1 MARRSAF
8 VILAGAIACSG
19 FPASVSAQAW
29 VPARGEGSVSI
40 LFQDL
45 FVENHLTAIGDKQAL
60 GEIHSNSLIADVSY
74 GLTDRLA
81 LTLAVPYIRTRYS
94 GRARHPG
101 AMDDGTPHSAFQDVR
116 FGARFNVL
124 DGPVTIT
131 PFVGT
136 SVPSHSYEYFA
147 HAAYGPR
154 VRELEVGAYVGRI
167 VPVGPRP
174 AFVQARY
181 AYGFLEE
188 IAGIERNRSSLDV
201 EVGYF
206 FSPRVR
212 AFVMGAGQKTHGGVD
227 LPTAGWRAMP
237 QDLQEHH
244 DRISRVD
251 ILDFGGGVQVL
262 GHAVGRDLRVLH
274 ADDRRRERARA
285 LAGSHRRGVLELR
298 ARRPIPRRVGRQEDR
313 EDEGVDRARDDPLPL
328 PEVIPP
334 GLRAH
339 PTAKLPFEHHRTV
352 RTSPLPTEYPRPLG
366 IASCVEFRL
375 TSGIQTLRRI
385 PSGGPEH
392 SWASLSSRGREGR
405 AVHVRESLR
414 AHESAGEHKPRFE

>member
-8 VILAGAIACSG
+8 VILAGAIAFSA
-19 FPASVSAQAW
+19 FPASVFAQAW
-29 VPARGEGSVSI
+29 VPSRGEGSVSI

-45 FVENHLTAIGDKQAL
+45 FVENHLTATGEKQAR
-60 GEIHSNSLIADVSY
+60 GEIHSNNLTADVSY

-94 GRARHPG
+94 GAARHPSD
-101 AMDDGTPHSAFQDVR
+101 MDDGTPHSAFQDVR
-116 FGARFNVL
+116 FPARFNVL

-167 VPVGPRP
+167 VPVGRRP

-188 IAGIERNRSSLDV
+188 IVGIERSRSSLDV

-212 AFVMGAGQKTHGGVD
+212 AFVLGAGQKTHGGVD
-227 LPTAGWRAMP
+227 LPDAGWRAMP
-237 QDLQEHH
+237 DYQQEHH
-244 DRISRVD
+244 DRIGRID
-251 ILDFGGGVQVL
+251 IFDVGGGVQMSLTRSVEVF
-262 GHAVGRDLRVLH
+262 GSFMTT
-274 ADDRRRERARA
+274 
-285 LAGSHRRGVLELR
+285 LAGENAHSLARGVTVGASWSFGRGVPSLIASA
-298 ARRPIPRRVGRQEDR
+298 ARKAGKT
-313 EDEGVDRARDDPLPL
+313 DP
-328 PEVIPP
+328 
-334 GLRAH
+334 
-339 PTAKLPFEHHRTV
+339 
-352 RTSPLPTEYPRPLG
+352 PTERQMIRCL
-366 IASCVEFRL
+366 C
-375 TSGIQTLRRI
+375 Q
-385 PSGGPEH
+385 
-392 SWASLSSRGREGR
+392 
-405 AVHVRESLR
+405 
-414 AHESAGEHKPRFE
+414 KK

>member
-227 LPTAGWRAMP
+227 LPNAGWRAMP
-237 QDLQEHH
+237 VDLQEHH

-251 ILDFGGGVQVL
+251 ILDFGAGVQYSVTRSVEIF
-262 GHAVGRDLRVLH
+262 GSFMRTTAGENAHALSRGLTVGASWSFGRGVPSLV
-274 ADDRRRERARA
+274 ASAVKKTGKTKASTERAMIRC
-285 LAGSHRRGVLELR
+285 LC
-298 ARRPIPRRVGRQEDR
+298 Q
-313 EDEGVDRARDDPLPL
+313 
-328 PEVIPP
+328 
-334 GLRAH
+334 
-339 PTAKLPFEHHRTV
+339 K
-352 RTSPLPTEYPRPLG
+352 
-366 IASCVEFRL
+366 
-375 TSGIQTLRRI
+375 
-385 PSGGPEH
+385 
-392 SWASLSSRGREGR
+392 
-405 AVHVRESLR
+405 
-414 AHESAGEHKPRFE
+414 